1 MSDTEVIGVLD
12 VGKTNIKLFVFDRQC
27 QILDRVTKPNASLP
41 GPPYLHLDTEGVWQ
55 WLLQQLGI
63 LSKRWPI
70 DSLVVTT
77 HGAAPALIDDAGL
90 VLPILDYELE
100 PPDKIA
106 EAYRAIAPSFA
117 ETFAPLL
124 PAGFNMAR
132 HIFWQQEAFPEAF
145 DRVRHVLNY
154 AQYLA
159 WRLCGVAAS
168 EVTSLGAHTHLWAP
182 NQGRFSSLV
191 ERLGWSRLFPPIRSA
206 WDVLDVIKPD
216 VAART
221 GLRKDCRVLCGLH
234 DSNAA
239 LLLYL
244 KSRGRNFTLASTGT
258 WIIVFGP
265 SQPLDKLDPARD
277 TLANV
282 DTTGQPVATAR
293 FMGGREYQTLAGT
306 DPATKTAPDDIQ
318 QLVEQETFALPSFA
332 PAGPFPG
339 RVGRIV
345 GPEPVTAA
353 TRNALATLYVALMTN
368 VAFDLVDAQR
378 ELFVDGGFADN
389 ALYTSLLATLRRAQ
403 TVSVNSAKEGTAT
416 GASLLATWHDP
427 EIIAPLDLRPIEP
440 VDIPGLEAYAAEW
453 SRRAKL
459 G

>member
-12 VGKTNIKLFVFDRQC
+12 VGKTNIKLFVFDRQSR
-27 QILDRVTKPNASLP
+27 ILDQATRPNASLS
-41 GPPYLHLDTEGVWQ
+41 GSLYLHLDTEGVWQ
-55 WLLQQLGI
+55 WFLRQLGVM
-63 LSKRWPI
+63 SRRWPI
-70 DSLVVTT
+70 DCLVVTT
-77 HGAAPALIDDAGL
+77 HGAAPALIDEARL

-106 EAYRAIAPSFA
+106 EAYRAIAPGFA
-117 ETFAPLL
+117 ETFAPQL

-154 AQYLA
+154 PQYLA

-168 EVTSLGAHTHLWAP
+168 EVTSFGAHTHLWAP
-182 NQGRFSSLV
+182 NEGRFSSLV
-191 ERLGWSRLFPPIRSA
+191 ERLDWSRLFPPIRSA
-206 WDVLDVIKPD
+206 WDILGVIKPD
-216 VAART
+216 IAAQT

-244 KSRGRNFTLASTGT
+244 KSRGRNFALASTGT
-258 WIIVFGP
+258 WIIVFNP
-265 SQPLDKLDPARD
+265 SQSLNKLDPARD

-282 DTTGQPVATAR
+282 DITGQPVATAR
-293 FMGGREYQTLAGT
+293 FMGGREYQILTGD
-306 DPATKTAPDDIQ
+306 DPAAKITINDIR
-318 QLVEQETFALPSFA
+318 QLVEQKTFALPSFA
-332 PAGPFPG
+332 PAGPFPDQA
-339 RVGRIV
+339 GRII

-353 TRNALATLYVALMTN
+353 ARMALATLYIALMTD
-368 VAFDLVDAQR
+368 VAFDLVDAQG
-378 ELFVDGGFADN
+378 ELFVDGGLVDN
-389 ALYTSLLATLRRAQ
+389 ELYTGLLATLRRDQ
-403 TVSVNSAKEGTAT
+403 TVSVNSTKEGTAT

-427 EIIAPLDLRPIEP
+427 EIIAPLNLQPIEP
-440 VDIPGLEAYAAEW
+440 VDIPKLKAYAAEW
-453 SRRAKL
+453 NRRAKL

>member
-27 QILDRVTKPNASLP
+27 QILDQVTKPNASLP
-41 GPPYLHLDTEGVWQ
+41 GPPYLHLDTEGVWR

-63 LSKRWPI
+63 LSQRWPI

-77 HGAAPALIDDAGL
+77 HGAAPALIDDTAL

-100 PPDKIA
+100 PPDNIA

-132 HIFWQQEAFPEAF
+132 HIFWQQEVFPEAF

-182 NQGRFSSLV
+182 NEGRFSSLV

-206 WDVLDVIKPD
+206 WDVLNVIKPG

-244 KSRGRNFTLASTGT
+244 KSRGRGFTLASTGT

-265 SQPLDKLDPARD
+265 SQPLDM
-277 TLANV
+277 LAHLMHE
-282 DTTGQPVATAR
+282 G
-293 FMGGREYQTLAGT
+293 LA
-306 DPATKTAPDDIQ
+306 DI
-318 QLVEQETFALPSFA
+318 A
-332 PAGPFPG
+332 
-339 RVGRIV
+339 
-345 GPEPVTAA
+345 
-353 TRNALATLYVALMTN
+353 
-368 VAFDLVDAQR
+368 
-378 ELFVDGGFADN
+378 
-389 ALYTSLLATLRRAQ
+389 
-403 TVSVNSAKEGTAT
+403 
-416 GASLLATWHDP
+416 
-427 EIIAPLDLRPIEP
+427 
-440 VDIPGLEAYAAEW
+440 
-453 SRRAKL
+453 
-459 G
+459 